1 MVANIFGA
9 DNVLKMGD
17 PQIQLSGI
25 AETSPI
31 IFSQSV
37 KHSFLPEFI
46 LLILPPKAEAFPGKP
61 ELGQGLDGTDSLLEA
76 ETMLFLVLI
85 PIAKMQKLPP

>member
-1 MVANIFGA
+1 MIPKYSC
-9 DNVLKMGD
+9 LEL
-17 PQIQLSGI
+17 QRHHL
-25 AETSPI
+25 I

-61 ELGQGLDGTDSLLEA
+61 ELGQGLDGTDSLLEV
-76 ETMLFLVLI
+76 ETVLFLVLI